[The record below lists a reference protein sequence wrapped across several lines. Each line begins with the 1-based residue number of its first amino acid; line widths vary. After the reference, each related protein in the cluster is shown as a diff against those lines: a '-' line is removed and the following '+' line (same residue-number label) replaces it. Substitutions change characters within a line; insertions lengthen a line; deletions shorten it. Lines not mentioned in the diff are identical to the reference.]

1 MWSWRS
7 ISPVAPM
14 LWIRAPWLIPLPR
27 ANCWPTMKSRSATA
41 RCEAFPDAAP
51 VALLRC
57 ADEQVRLPGGDDDLD
72 GVLNPVAGVVEG
84 GRQIGERERM
94 GVNPRRVE
102 ALFGH

>member
-1 MWSWRS
+1 VELALDIAGRADALDQGTVAYPTAASELPADNEIKERYCS
-7 ISPVAPM
+7 I
-14 LWIRAPWLIPLPR
+14 
-27 ANCWPTMKSRSATA
+27 
-41 RCEAFPDAAP
+41 PDAAP

-72 GVLNPVAGVVEG
+72 GVLNPVAGVAEG